1 MQGRRVRPH
10 IVKRHATVGVNQ
22 ICRISQAA
30 VNLMRRSL
38 QVVND
43 YRIRNVFFLF
53 ESLAIAPGEL
63 APDFELP
70 QVGGGSVRLSDL
82 RGKPTIL
89 HFGSY
94 S

>member
-53 ESLAIAPGEL
+53 ESLAVAPFLLEAVISFRAGR
-63 APDFELP
+63 A
-70 QVGGGSVRLSDL
+70 GMRLTD
-82 RGKPTIL
+82 
-89 HFGSY
+89 
-94 S
+94 